1 MRRTKGFTLIELLV
15 VIAIIALLI
24 AILLPSLA
32 RAREL
37 SKRTVCG
44 TQLKAIGS
52 AAVMYG
58 NDNAGSWMIPPHKGV
73 KYIGNASDRINW
85 VQRMGGHSG
94 NTEVDQEF
102 RQSMWSNF
110 GSPPGPPMG
119 NEEDATK
126 VSVSRALWQ
135 LIREGRVDP
144 RMMVCPSSDDDVIDP
159 LRDNP
164 DGNTDAGDRN
174 VRSPDVFYDFEG
186 YRTCSYGYQIPFGR
200 GATNK
205 AKPSGRADPRLVV
218 IADKGPFNRKAIPQV
233 IEMGGV
239 DIMVDTPNE
248 TIESVYSG
256 NSGYRNTTGSNPDMV
271 HADTLWNLLPKH
283 APIRWRRGN
292 SPNHGGRG
300 NGGGQNVFRVDGS
313 ASFKERSCVGV
324 DNDNIYLRQGR
335 PDAGPE
341 PTDEDADPP
350 INTEGWSA
358 TPWRGNLEILPPG
371 FQTVEIVEGSNVYT
385 NGTTDTYLWP

>member
-44 TQLKAIGS
+44 TNLKAVGS
-52 AAVMYG
+52 ASVMYG
-58 NDNAGSWMIPPHKGV
+58 NDNAGSWMIPPHKSVGFDV
-73 KYIGNASDRINW
+73 DVQDDLINW
-85 VQRMGGHSG
+85 ARRMGGHDNG
-94 NTEVDQEF
+94 VDQAF
-102 RQSMWSNF
+102 RQSMWSN
-110 GSPPGPPMG
+110 GSTPQPWGDPF
-119 NEEDATK
+119 DATE

-135 LIREGRVDP
+135 LIRETRIAPKQV
-144 RMMVCPSSDDDVIDP
+144 VCPSSDDDVIDP
-159 LRDNP
+159 LRDNEG
-164 DGNTDAGDRN
+164 GNTDPGDRN

-186 YRTCSYGYQIPFGR
+186 YRTCSYAYQIPFGR
-200 GATNK
+200 PEANR

-218 IADKGPFNRKAIPQV
+218 MADKGPFNRKAEPQV

-239 DIMVDTPNE
+239 DIFVSTDPPP
-248 TIESVYSG
+248 IESVYSG
-256 NSGYRNTTGSNPDMV
+256 NSGYRNPDTPAVV
-271 HADTLWNLLPKH
+271 HPDWLWNLLPKH

-313 ASFKERSCVGV
+313 ASFKERPCVGV

-335 PDAGPE
+335 FPEGPGPSDADAE
-341 PTDEDADPP
+341 SPTDDW
-350 INTEGWSA
+350 GS
-358 TPWRGNLEILPPG
+358 TPWRGNLFILPPG
-371 FQTVEIVEGSNVYT
+371 FETVEIVEGSGVYT

>member
-37 SKRTVCG
+37 AKRTVCG
-44 TQLKAIGS
+44 TQLKAVGS

-58 NDNAGSWMIPPHKGV
+58 NDNAGSWMIPPHS
-73 KYIGNASDRINW
+73 GNDSINW
-85 VQRMGGHSG
+85 TQTMGGHDNG
-94 NTEVDQEF
+94 FDQAF
-102 RQSMWSNF
+102 RQAMWSNNDDF
-110 GSPPGPPMG
+110 PPWGDP
-119 NEEDATK
+119 ETATR

-135 LIREGRVDP
+135 LIRDSRVAP
-144 RMMVCPSSDDDVIDP
+144 RMLVCPSSDDDVIDP
-159 LRDNP
+159 LRDNVG
-164 DGNTDAGDRN
+164 GNALPEDRN
-174 VRSPDVFYDFEG
+174 VRAPDVFYDFEG
-186 YRTCSYGYQIPFGR
+186 YRTCSYSYQIPFGS
-200 GATNK
+200 GATNR

-218 IADKGPFNRKAIPQV
+218 IADKGPFNRKAVPQV

-239 DIMVDTPNE
+239 DTSAGGIGA
-248 TIESVYSG
+248 IYSG
-256 NSGYRNTTGSNPDMV
+256 NSGYRNVTGGSPTTV
-271 HADTLWNLLPKH
+271 HADTLANLLPKH
-283 APIRWRRGN
+283 TPIRWRRGN

-300 NGGGQNVFRVDGS
+300 NGAGQNVFRVDGS

-335 PDAGPE
+335 PVSGD
-341 PTDEDADPP
+341 PTDEDAELPTDDW
-350 INTEGWSA
+350 GS
-358 TPWRGNLEILPPG
+358 TPWRGNLQIFTPG
-371 FQTVEIVEGSNVYT
+371 FQTIEIVEGSNVFT

>member
-73 KYIGNASDRINW
+73 KYIGGLDDRINW
-85 VQRMGGHSG
+85 IQRMGGHSG

-110 GSPPGPPMG
+110 GSPPGAPWG
-119 NEEDATK
+119 REDDATK

-135 LIREGRVDP
+135 LIRESRVDP
-144 RMMVCPSSDDDVIDP
+144 KMMVCPSSDDDVVDP
-159 LRDNP
+159 LRDNI
-164 DGNTDAGDRN
+164 GDVPPNERN

-200 GATNK
+200 GATNR

-218 IADKGPFNRKAIPQV
+218 MADKGPFNRKAVPQV

-239 DIMVDTPNE
+239 DIAVIPPPDSP
-248 TIESVYSG
+248 IESVYSG
-256 NSGYRNTTGSNPDMV
+256 NSGYRNTTGQNSDMV
-271 HADTLWNLLPKH
+271 HADTLSNLLPKH

-313 ASFKERSCVGV
+313 ASFKERPSVGV
-324 DNDNIYLRQGR
+324 DNDNIYLRQGE
-335 PDAGPE
+335 PMTDPPFTDDDAEP
-341 PTDEDADPP
+341 PTD
-350 INTEGWSA
+350 NWGS
-358 TPWRGNLEILPPG
+358 TPWRGNLRILPPG
-371 FQTVEIVEGSNVYT
+371 FKTVEIVEDSGVLT

>member
-44 TQLKAIGS
+44 TQLKAIGN

-58 NDNAGSWMIPPHKGV
+58 NDNAGSWMIPPHKSV
-73 KYIGNASDRINW
+73 KYIGNAADRINW
-85 VQRMGGHSG
+85 GQKMGGHT
-94 NTEVDQEF
+94 NNAVVDQLY
-102 RQSMWSNF
+102 RQSMWSNH
-110 GSPPGPPMG
+110 GSPPGAPMG
-119 NEEDATK
+119 NEADATK

-135 LIREGRVDP
+135 LIRESRVDP
-144 RMMVCPSSDDDVIDP
+144 KMMVCPSSDDDVIDP
-159 LRDNP
+159 IRDYAVEVN
-164 DGNTDAGDRN
+164 DRN

-200 GATNK
+200 GATNRS
-205 AKPSGRADPRLVV
+205 KPSGRADPRLVV
-218 IADKGPFNRKAIPQV
+218 MADKGPFNRKAFPQV

-239 DIMVDTPNE
+239 DISAGG
-248 TIESVYSG
+248 IASVYSG
-256 NSGYRNTTGSNPDMV
+256 NSGYRNTTGGSPDMV
-271 HADTLWNLLPKH
+271 HVDTLANLLPKH
-283 APIRWRRGN
+283 APVRWRRGN

-313 ASFKERSCVGV
+313 ASFQERSCVGV
-324 DNDNIYLRQGR
+324 DNDNIYLRQGETALTTGLTDT
-335 PDAGPE
+335 PDAESPIPGNWGP
-341 PTDEDADPP
+341 
-350 INTEGWSA
+350 
-358 TPWRGNLEILPPG
+358 TPWRGNLFILPPG
-371 FQTVEIVEGSNVYT
+371 FKTVEIVEDSGVFT